1 MKWTSSGEKRAVMVT
16 NALQACQGIGVGHI
30 KWPELHTIG
39 LPRLARRISATFRGY
54 SMFASLSERL
64 RGVLDQVRGRGR
76 LTEENIEDAVRDV
89 RRALIEAD
97 VALPVIRDFVAGVR
111 ERAVGA
117 EVLRSLTPGQ
127 AFIKILHEQL
137 TTTLGEGVAELNLR
151 HQPPAVILLAG
162 LQGAGKTTT
171 AAKLA
176 VFIRDRL
183 GKRAGL
189 ASTDT
194 QRPAAMLQLER
205 LAASIDVPYLG
216 ATPGQGPLAIADQA
230 LKAARLAQ
238 LDVLIL
244 DTAGRSRLDSELLDE
259 VREMSQ
265 RTDPIETLFVV
276 DSMAG
281 QDAVNAAQAFAA
293 VLPLTGVI
301 LTKTD
306 GDARGGAALSV
317 KAVTGAPIKFLGTGE
332 AVAELEPFYPDRMA
346 SRILGMGDVLG
357 LVEEVQR
364 KADHAAAAQ
373 LAEKISTGK
382 QFDLNDLRA
391 QLEQI
396 SGLGGVESMLGKLP
410 LPAGMSA
417 EKLAGQMDPRMLR
430 RQIAIINSMTAR
442 ERRRP
447 GIIDGSRRKRIA
459 AGSGLPVQ
467 AVNQLLKQHT
477 QMQKMMKKM
486 GQGGL
491 RRMMRGLP
499 GFGR

>member
-1 MKWTSSGEKRAVMVT
+1 MHRKPVKESTC
-16 NALQACQGIGVGHI
+16 LHI
-30 KWPELHTIG
+30 KWPELLTIQRP
-39 LPRLARRISATFRGY
+39 LRARRISATFRGY

-97 VALPVIRDFVAGVR
+97 VALPVIRDFVARVR
-111 ERAVGA
+111 ERAIGA

-137 TTTLGEGVAELNLR
+137 TATLGEGVAELNLR

-176 VFIRDRL
+176 VFIRERL

-194 QRPAAMLQLER
+194 QRPAAILQLER
-205 LAASIDVPYLG
+205 LAASIDVPFLG
-216 ATPGQGPLAIADQA
+216 AEPGLGPLAIADHA

-259 VREMSQ
+259 VREMRQ
-265 RTDPIETLFVV
+265 RIDPIETLFVV

-281 QDAVNAAQAFAA
+281 QDAVNAARAFAA

-332 AVAELEPFYPDRMA
+332 AVAELEPFHPDRMA
-346 SRILGMGDVLG
+346 LAHTRHGAMCWAWSR
-357 LVEEVQR
+357 R
-364 KADHAAAAQ
+364 CSARADHAAAAQ

-382 QFDLNDLRA
+382 QFDLNDLRT

-396 SGLGGVESMLGKLP
+396 SGMGGVESMLGKLP

-417 EKLAGQMDPRMLR
+417 EKLAGAGRSPYAASPDCDHQLDDVPG
-430 RQIAIINSMTAR
+430 APPAR
-442 ERRRP
+442 NHRWLAP
-447 GIIDGSRRKRIA
+447 QA
-459 AGSGLPVQ
+459 HSG
-467 AVNQLLKQHT
+467 
-477 QMQKMMKKM
+477 
-486 GQGGL
+486 
-491 RRMMRGLP
+491 
-499 GFGR
+499 GFGSAGAGGQPAAQATHPRCRK

>member
-1 MKWTSSGEKRAVMVT
+1 MHHKPVKEPSVRTSNGP
-16 NALQACQGIGVGHI
+16 NCLQ
-30 KWPELHTIG
+30 
-39 LPRLARRISATFRGY
+39 SATFRGY

-97 VALPVIRDFVAGVR
+97 VALPVIRDFVACVR
-111 ERAVGA
+111 ERAIGA

-137 TTTLGEGVAELNLR
+137 TATLGEGVAELNLR

-176 VFIRDRL
+176 VFIRERL

-205 LAASIDVPYLG
+205 LAASIDVPWLG
-216 ATPGQGPLAIADQA
+216 AEAGLGPLAIADQA

-281 QDAVNAAQAFAA
+281 QDAVNAARAFAA

-317 KAVTGAPIKFLGTGE
+317 KAVTGVPIKFLGTGE
-332 AVAELEPFYPDRMA
+332 AVAELEPFHPDRMA

-364 KADHAAAAQ
+364 KADHAAA
-373 LAEKISTGK
+373 
-382 QFDLNDLRA
+382 
-391 QLEQI
+391 
-396 SGLGGVESMLGKLP
+396 
-410 LPAGMSA
+410 
-417 EKLAGQMDPRMLR
+417 
-430 RQIAIINSMTAR
+430 
-442 ERRRP
+442 
-447 GIIDGSRRKRIA
+447 
-459 AGSGLPVQ
+459 
-467 AVNQLLKQHT
+467 
-477 QMQKMMKKM
+477 
-486 GQGGL
+486 
-491 RRMMRGLP
+491 
-499 GFGR
+499 

>member
-1 MKWTSSGEKRAVMVT
+1 
-16 NALQACQGIGVGHI
+16 
-30 KWPELHTIG
+30 
-39 LPRLARRISATFRGY
+39 
-54 SMFASLSERL
+54 MFASLSERL

-127 AFIKILHEQL
+127 AFVKILHEQL
-137 TTTLGEGVAELNLR
+137 TTTLGAGVAELNLR

-216 ATPGQGPLAIADQA
+216 AAPGPGPLAIAEQA

-238 LDVLIL
+238 LEVLIL

-259 VREMSQ
+259 VREMTSAY
-265 RTDPIETLFVV
+265 R
-276 DSMAG
+276 SHR
-281 QDAVNAAQAFAA
+281 DAVC
-293 VLPLTGVI
+293 
-301 LTKTD
+301 
-306 GDARGGAALSV
+306 
-317 KAVTGAPIKFLGTGE
+317 
-332 AVAELEPFYPDRMA
+332 
-346 SRILGMGDVLG
+346 
-357 LVEEVQR
+357 
-364 KADHAAAAQ
+364 
-373 LAEKISTGK
+373 
-382 QFDLNDLRA
+382 
-391 QLEQI
+391 
-396 SGLGGVESMLGKLP
+396 
-410 LPAGMSA
+410 
-417 EKLAGQMDPRMLR
+417 R
-430 RQIAIINSMTAR
+430 RQHGW
-442 ERRRP
+442 P
-447 GIIDGSRRKRIA
+447 GCGECGPGLCGGIA
-459 AGSGLPVQ
+459 AHRCDPDQ
-467 AVNQLLKQHT
+467 D
-477 QMQKMMKKM
+477 
-486 GQGGL
+486 
-491 RRMMRGLP
+491 RR
-499 GFGR
+499 

>member
-1 MKWTSSGEKRAVMVT
+1 
-16 NALQACQGIGVGHI
+16 
-30 KWPELHTIG
+30 
-39 LPRLARRISATFRGY
+39 
-54 SMFASLSERL
+54 
-64 RGVLDQVRGRGR
+64 
-76 LTEENIEDAVRDV
+76 LTA
-89 RRALIEAD
+89 
-97 VALPVIRDFVAGVR
+97 
-111 ERAVGA
+111 
-117 EVLRSLTPGQ
+117 
-127 AFIKILHEQL
+127 
-137 TTTLGEGVAELNLR
+137 TLGEGVAELNLR

-205 LAASIDVPYLG
+205 LAASIDIPWLG
-216 ATPGQGPLAIADQA
+216 AAPGLGPLAIADQA

-281 QDAVNAAQAFAA
+281 QDAVNAARAFAA

-317 KAVTGAPIKFLGTGE
+317 KAVTGVPIKFLGTGE
-332 AVAELEPFYPDRMA
+332 AVAELEPFHPDRMA

-396 SGLGGVESMLGKLP
+396 SGLGGVESMLDKLP

-417 EKLAGQMDPRMLR
+417 EKLAGAGRPPYAASPDRDHQLDDSPGAPPTRNHRWIAPQAHSR
-430 RQIAIINSMTAR
+430 RFRPAGAGGQPAAEAAHPDAENDEKDGAGWFAAHDAGITPLWPVAKPSRTVLIAEFSSNIPGLHV
-442 ERRRP
+442 P
-447 GIIDGSRRKRIA
+447 GIQI
-459 AGSGLPVQ
+459 
-467 AVNQLLKQHT
+467 
-477 QMQKMMKKM
+477 
-486 GQGGL
+486 
-491 RRMMRGLP
+491 
-499 GFGR
+499 